1 MKEREEL
8 ELILNLMRKYNLPLS
23 PILEYAIKEK
33 MDEFPETNTADYE
46 EESLTENYSNEVVVD
61 LSSQQSYKDEQSASL
76 QGYSLQNQGN
86 HCNIIDAS
94 GERVFSSS
102 GKLTIIEG
110 KFYRISYT
118 YSFISMNLVK
128 KDDRGLYVLGKRI
141 LNAHHRSPLY
151 TALDEQG
158 YLDQVKSIR
167 YDKDTDEY
175 LILVEGRWYGSSGYY
190 ADSNQKENEDD
201 SSNNTEEL
209 HTIKTA
215 NDLKIVDFGERS
227 IAVIGDTKPHK
238 EALRAMGG
246 YFMIRT
252 QWGPAWTFPNK
263 KRERIKAYIDGDT
276 SVVDHWE
283 NGSQEESLKRSS
295 SRYIIHVKY
304 PNGSEFS
311 SNLVWET
318 LVDVVNYAGAERVK
332 QLNIVCMGD
341 NLVSSRLNDNP
352 LYRSAQKDIGRGL
365 YVCTYSST
373 ETKFKQI
380 ERINQELQL
389 GLIVEKVYIDENG
402 NSQVKR
408 DDELYTWGELKL
420 GSRDRTKYS
429 FEGGQLLSKRRFV
442 LEVVKYYVRC
452 HPQISYE
459 SLIRVFPATLNSN
472 KSNGVVKRYNDVAK
486 QVALNPDVRNRFFMK
501 ADEVITLSNGMQVVV
516 HNQWGD
522 DFDKFL
528 KVAESQYTVKSS
540 DESYVQSISPASD
553 KDKGKP
559 LANSVESKEDRRIG
573 YTVRLFPSQL
583 KGEIVRVRVDRKGIK
598 KLVVKTFNGDVV
610 EVNDL
615 PYLYEVLKRG

>member
-33 MDEFPETNTADYE
+33 MEEFPETNTVDE
-46 EESLTENYSNEVVVD
+46 EESFTENISNEAGVEPQ
-61 LSSQQSYKDEQSASL
+61 QQSYQDEQISNIE
-76 QGYSLQNQGN
+76 GYSLQNQGN
-86 HCNIIDAS
+86 HCYIVNDI

-102 GKLTIIEG
+102 GRLTILG
-110 KFYRISYT
+110 GGFYRVSYT

-128 KDDRGLYVLGKRI
+128 KDERGLYVLGKRI

-151 TALDEQG
+151 TALDEHE
-158 YLDQVKSIR
+158 YLSQIKSIIF
-167 YDKDTDEY
+167 DQDTEEY
-175 LILVEGRWYGSSGYY
+175 HVQVDGRWYGSSGYF
-190 ADSNQKENEDD
+190 ADFNKQGKEDD
-201 SSNNTEEL
+201 SKNNAEES
-209 HTIKTA
+209 HTAKPA
-215 NDLKIVDFGERS
+215 NDLRIVDFGERS
-227 IAVIGDTKPHK
+227 IAVVGDTKPHK
-238 EALRAMGG
+238 DALRAMGG

-263 KRERIKAYIDGDT
+263 KRERIQAYIGGDT
-276 SVVDHWE
+276 SVVSQWE
-283 NGSQEESLKRSS
+283 DKNQEESVKRSS
-295 SRYIIHVKY
+295 ARYIIHVKY

-318 LVDVVNYAGAERVK
+318 LVDVVNYAGPERVK
-332 QLNIVCMGD
+332 QLNIICMGD
-341 NLVSSRLNDNP
+341 NLVSSRLNDSP
-352 LYRSAQKDIGRGL
+352 IYRAAQKDIGRGL

-373 ETKFKQI
+373 DVKFKQI
-380 ERINQELQL
+380 ERINRELQL

-402 NSQVKR
+402 NTQVKK
-408 DDELYTWGELKL
+408 DDEPYTWDELKS

-429 FEGGQLLSKRRFV
+429 FEGGELLSKRRFV

-459 SLIRVFPATLNSN
+459 SLIRVFPATLHSN
-472 KSNGVVKRYNDVAK
+472 KTNGVIKRYNDVAK
-486 QVALNPDVRNRFFMK
+486 QVALNPDVRSRFFMK
-501 ADEVITLSNGMQVVV
+501 DDEVIVLSNGMKVVV

-522 DFDKFL
+522 DFEKFL
-528 KVAESQYTVKSS
+528 KVAESLYTVKSS
-540 DESYVQSISPASD
+540 DESYVQSVSPASN
-553 KDKGKP
+553 KDDGKP
-559 LANSVESKEDRRIG
+559 LVNPIESKEDKRIG

-598 KLVVKTFNGDVV
+598 KLIVKTFNGDVV

-615 PYLYEVLKRG
+615 PYLYEVLKR

>member
-33 MDEFPETNTADYE
+33 MEEYPETITADYE
-46 EESLTENYSNEVVVD
+46 EESFTENNTNEVVVEPSN
-61 LSSQQSYKDEQSASL
+61 LQSYKDEQSTKQ

-86 HCNIIDAS
+86 HCYIIDAF

-110 KFYRISYT
+110 EFYRVSYT

-128 KDDRGLYVLGKRI
+128 KDERGLYVLGKRI
-141 LNAHHRSPLY
+141 LNANHRSPLY

-158 YLDQVKSIR
+158 YLDQIKSIR
-167 YDKDTDEY
+167 FDKDTDEY
-175 LILVEGRWYGSSGYY
+175 HILAEGRWYGSSGYY
-190 ADSNQKENEDD
+190 ADFNQKEKEDD
-201 SSNNTEEL
+201 SRNITEES
-209 HTIKTA
+209 HTVMTA

-238 EALRAMGG
+238 DSLRAMGG

-263 KRERIKAYIDGDT
+263 KRERIMAYINGDT
-276 SVVDHWE
+276 SVVAHWE
-283 NGSQEESLKRSS
+283 DNNQEESLKRIS

-318 LVDVVNYAGAERVK
+318 LVDVVNYAGPERVK
-332 QLNIVCMGD
+332 QLNIICMGD
-341 NLVSSRLNDNP
+341 NLVSSRLNGNP
-352 LYRSAQKDIGRGL
+352 IYRTAQKDIGRGL

-373 ETKFKQI
+373 DTKFKQI

-389 GLIVEKVYIDENG
+389 GLIVEKVYIDAKG
-402 NSQVKR
+402 YSQVKKV
-408 DDELYTWGELKL
+408 DEPYTWDELKS

-429 FEGGQLLSKRRFV
+429 FEGGQLLNKRRFV

-459 SLIRVFPATLNSN
+459 SLIRVFPARLHSN
-472 KSNGVVKRYNDVAK
+472 KSNGVIKRYNDVAK
-486 QVALNPDVRNRFFMK
+486 QVSLNPDVRNRFFMK
-501 ADEVITLSNGMQVVV
+501 DDEVITLSNGMKVVV

-522 DFDKFL
+522 DFNKFL
-528 KVAESQYTVKSS
+528 KVAESLYTVRSN
-540 DESYVQSISPASD
+540 DESYMPSVSSVSSVD
-553 KDKGKP
+553 NGKQ
-559 LANSVESKEDRRIG
+559 LANPIESKEDNRIG

-583 KGEIVRVRVDRKGIK
+583 KGEIVRVRVDSKGIK

-610 EVNDL
+610 EINDL

>member
-1 MKEREEL
+1 
-8 ELILNLMRKYNLPLS
+8 MRPS
-23 PILEYAIKEK
+23 EK
-33 MDEFPETNTADYE
+33 RDIN
-46 EESLTENYSNEVVVD
+46 
-61 LSSQQSYKDEQSASL
+61 
-76 QGYSLQNQGN
+76 
-86 HCNIIDAS
+86 
-94 GERVFSSS
+94 
-102 GKLTIIEG
+102 
-110 KFYRISYT
+110 
-118 YSFISMNLVK
+118 
-128 KDDRGLYVLGKRI
+128 
-141 LNAHHRSPLY
+141 
-151 TALDEQG
+151 
-158 YLDQVKSIR
+158 DQI
-167 YDKDTDEY
+167 
-175 LILVEGRWYGSSGYY
+175 
-190 ADSNQKENEDD
+190 QK
-201 SSNNTEEL
+201 
-209 HTIKTA
+209 
-215 NDLKIVDFGERS
+215 
-227 IAVIGDTKPHK
+227 
-238 EALRAMGG
+238 
-246 YFMIRT
+246 
-252 QWGPAWTFPNK
+252 
-263 KRERIKAYIDGDT
+263 
-276 SVVDHWE
+276 
-283 NGSQEESLKRSS
+283 
-295 SRYIIHVKY
+295 
-304 PNGSEFS
+304 
-311 SNLVWET
+311 
-318 LVDVVNYAGAERVK
+318 
-332 QLNIVCMGD
+332 
-341 NLVSSRLNDNP
+341 
-352 LYRSAQKDIGRGL
+352 
-365 YVCTYSST
+365 
-373 ETKFKQI
+373 I

-522 DFDKFL
+522 DFDNFL

>member
-8 ELILNLMRKYNLPLS
+8 ELILNLMKKYNLPLS

-33 MDEFPETNTADYE
+33 MEEFPETNTAEE
-46 EESLTENYSNEVVVD
+46 EESFTESIFNEANVEPP
-61 LSSQQSYKDEQSASL
+61 QQSCQSEQKSNL
-76 QGYSLQNQGN
+76 EGYSLQSQGN
-86 HCNIIDAS
+86 HCYIVNDI

-102 GKLTIIEG
+102 GRLTVIEG
-110 KFYRISYT
+110 EFYRVSYT
-118 YSFISMNLVK
+118 YSFISMNLVN
-128 KDDRGLYVLGKRI
+128 KDERGLYVLGKRI

-151 TALDEQG
+151 AALDEHE
-158 YLDQVKSIR
+158 YLKQIKSIR
-167 YDKDTDEY
+167 FDQDTEEY
-175 LILVEGRWYGSSGYY
+175 HVQVDGRWYGCSGYF
-190 ADSNQKENEDD
+190 ADFNQKGKED
-201 SSNNTEEL
+201 SSKIIAEESHTSKPANNL
-209 HTIKTA
+209 R
-215 NDLKIVDFGERS
+215 IVDFGERS
-227 IAVIGDTKPHK
+227 IAVVGDTKPHK
-238 EALRAMGG
+238 DALRAMGG

-263 KRERIKAYIDGDT
+263 KLERIKAYVDGDT
-276 SVVDHWE
+276 SVVTQWE
-283 NGSQEESLKRSS
+283 DKNQEESTKRSS

-318 LVDVVNYAGAERVK
+318 LVNVVKYAGPERVK
-332 QLNIVCMGD
+332 QLKIICMGD
-341 NLVSSRLNDNP
+341 NLVSSRLNDSP
-352 LYRSAQKDIGRGL
+352 IYRTAQKDIGRGL

-373 ETKFKQI
+373 DVKFKQI
-380 ERINQELQL
+380 ERINRELQL
-389 GLIVEKVYIDENG
+389 GLVVKKVYIDEDG
-402 NSQVKR
+402 NSWVKN
-408 DDELYTWGELKL
+408 DDEPYTWDELKS
-420 GSRDRTKYS
+420 GSRDRTRYS
-429 FEGGQLLSKRRFV
+429 FEGGELLSKRRFV

-459 SLIRVFPATLNSN
+459 SLIRVFPATLHSN
-472 KSNGVVKRYNDVAK
+472 KSNGVIKRYNDVAK

-501 ADEVITLSNGMQVVV
+501 DDEIITLFNGMKVVV

-528 KVAESQYTVKSS
+528 KVAESLYTVKSS
-540 DESYVQSISPASD
+540 NESYVQSVSPAF
-553 KDKGKP
+553 DKGKQ
-559 LANSVESKEDRRIG
+559 LANSVESREDKRIG

-598 KLVVKTFNGDVV
+598 KLVVKTFNGNVV